1 MTPRPL
7 ILLVDDDEAV
17 LDFFGAKLRSEYEL
31 LAAASAD
38 AALAMAR
45 ERRPDLVLCDIELP
59 GMDGGDLSATL
70 FGDPATTDIP
80 FAFLTSLVS
89 PEELKAQGH
98 QLAGR
103 AAISKQAPVPE
114 ILARIR
120 ALLP

>member
-1 MTPRPL
+1 MSPRPL

-17 LDFFGAKLRSEYEL
+17 LDFFGAKLRADYEL
-31 LAAASAD
+31 LAASSAD
-38 AALAMAR
+38 AALALAR

-70 FGDPATTDIP
+70 FGDPATADLP

-89 PEELKAQGH
+89 PEELVAQGH

-120 ALLP
+120 ALLS